1 MLTPIILRAV
11 EITMPVP
18 YQFILSIP
26 VADRPAH
33 LRNCLESIH
42 QQITRYGYDGGMR
55 IVVAED
61 SREPQH
67 IAAHQALVA
76 EYGTKGLDV
85 IHFDLPEQHQV
96 LQSIPA
102 AQRPFLGNL
111 LTTQPAE
118 RFYRKG
124 QAANRNLSY
133 LKMLQLTQNKDRTL
147 YYLVDSDQLFLPE
160 LDYFNH
166 INQIFQT
173 HDIAML
179 TGKLV
184 GDPPVSPSVMA
195 ANFLDDVS
203 AFLHEI
209 ADYDLNGVCQFH
221 RDTPVPHDAAYHDL
235 AKLFGFDQQTSHF
248 DYPCPLSGAHD
259 HRACLET
266 FATRLQAFFFGEHLT
281 RKTVYQPGADPLV
294 LNPARTIYP
303 GNYIINFDG
312 LKYIIPFGH
321 LRLRM
326 SGPTAGRLIQ
336 AEIGERF
343 AAANLPML
351 HKRTTDADDGFRPG
365 VEQQHDAAIDISDE
379 FERQF
384 FGDLMLFSVVAWLK
398 QHDLAQLADAVAV
411 QQVMDTVEAELLA
424 LYEAKHAAVNAQVQ
438 ALEQWVQ
445 QPQHGWQGSPAL
457 AQVLQFLGN
466 IRRNFSDQ
474 SLAWQQIQSAE
485 HRVKRKQQMVA
496 ALMSYRAERAVWDQL
511 FSGDVTG
518 HERAN

>member
-1 MLTPIILRAV
+1 
-11 EITMPVP
+11 MPAP
-18 YQFILSIP
+18 YRFILSIP

-42 QQITRYGYDGGMR
+42 QQITRYGYDGGMT

-76 EYGTKGLDV
+76 EYGAKGLDV
-85 IHFDLPEQHQV
+85 IHFDLPEQYQV
-96 LQSIPA
+96 LQSIPT
-102 AQRPFLGNL
+102 AQREALGNL

-118 RFYRKG
+118 RFYHKG

-133 LKMLQLTQNKDRTL
+133 LKMLQLTRDKERTL

-160 LDYFNH
+160 LDYFHH
-166 INQIFQT
+166 INQIFHR

-209 ADYDLNGVCQFH
+209 ADYDPNGACQFH
-221 RDTPVPHDAAYHDL
+221 RDTLVPHDAAYHDL
-235 AKLFGFDQQTSHF
+235 AKLFGFEQQVDHF
-248 DYPCPLSGAHD
+248 DYCCPLSGVHD
-259 HRACLET
+259 HAACLAT
-266 FATRLQAFFFGEHLT
+266 FAARLSSFFSGEHLT
-281 RKTVYQPGADPLV
+281 RKTVFQANEDVTKLS
-294 LNPARTIYP
+294 PARTIYP
-303 GNYIINFDG
+303 GNYIVNFEG
-312 LKYIIPFGH
+312 LKYSIPFGH

-343 AAANLPML
+343 VSANLPML
-351 HKRTTDADDGFRPG
+351 HRRTTATDDGFRPG
-365 VEQQHDAAIDISDE
+365 VEQQHDTTIDISDE

-398 QHDLAQLADAVAV
+398 QHDLAELTNAAAV
-411 QQVMDTVEAELLA
+411 QRVMDSVETELLA
-424 LYEAKHAAVNAQVQ
+424 LYAAKHVAVNAQVQ

-445 QPQHGWQGSPAL
+445 QPQHVWQGTPVL
-457 AQVLQFLGN
+457 TQVLQFLGN
-466 IRRNFSDQ
+466 MRRNFSDQ
-474 SLAWQQIQSAE
+474 SWAWQQIQSAD
-485 HRVKRKQQMVA
+485 HRAKRKQQMVA
-496 ALMSYRAERAVWDQL
+496 ALIGYRGERAVWDQL
-511 FSGDVTG
+511 FSGDVS
-518 HERAN
+518 